1 MKNISGIIRELKY
14 LSKDKIIPISVDFD
28 STVVISQYPN
38 IGKDNG
44 NCVAILK
51 RWVEQ
56 YNVGIILYTMRDG
69 KQLEEAVNWF
79 NERNIPLYGVQ
90 YEPNQHTWCSS
101 NKCWSIFSIDDHNV
115 GVPLIND
122 EESDKL
128 CVDWEKVNELLE
140 PILIK
145 INEQWKD

>member
-1 MKNISGIIRELKY
+1 
-14 LSKDKIIPISVDFD
+14 
-28 STVVISQYPN
+28 
-38 IGKDNG
+38 
-44 NCVAILK
+44 
-51 RWVEQ
+51 
-56 YNVGIILYTMRDG
+56 MRDG

-115 GVPLIND
+115 GTPLIND

-128 CVDWEKVNELLE
+128 CVDWDKVNELLE